1 MWNLQRKS
9 LVPLSSVTETED
21 KVIVEIDLPLVR
33 KRDIRIR
40 LVEEGL
46 EVEASLTRCVRFER
60 WGTVQRTCEF
70 KSFYK
75 IVALP
80 SPVISEGASAR
91 FKKGILS
98 VELKKRKEVEH
109 KIPIE

>member
-1 MWNLQRKS
+1 VSEK
-9 LVPLSSVTETED
+9 
-21 KVIVEIDLPLVR
+21 
-33 KRDIRIR
+33 DIHLR

-46 EVEASLTRCVRFER
+46 EVEASFSRYVRLER

-70 KSFYK
+70 KSLYK

-80 SPVISEGASAR
+80 SPVVSEGASAR
-91 FKKGILS
+91 FKRGILS